1 MMNIDPLEPNRFYH
15 IYNRGNNDENIFIE
29 EKNYSFFLQKMIKYL
44 VPMADIYSYCLLK
57 NHFHILLKIKSKEHL
72 PEKYKVNV
80 HLPIS
85 NLFNSYTKS
94 INKSYNRT
102 GSLFQEHLK
111 RNCVKDEQY
120 IKELVL
126 YIHLNPV
133 KHNFTDNFK
142 TYQNSSYR
150 AYLSDKPS
158 NLSREYILELFGGKE
173 NFEFCHHEKQLK
185 YYGLLDEID
194 KMDF

>member
-1 MMNIDPLEPNRFYH
+1 MKIDPLEPNRFYH
-15 IYNRGNNDENIFIE
+15 IYNRGNNEENIFIE
-29 EKNYSFFLQKMIKYL
+29 EKNYTFFLQKMIKYL
-44 VPMADIYSYCLLK
+44 VQVADIYSYCLLK
-57 NHFHILLKIKSKEHL
+57 NHFHILIKIKSKENL
-72 PEKYKVNV
+72 PEKYKQNV
-80 HLPIS
+80 HLPFS

-94 INKSYNRT
+94 INKGYNRT

-111 RNCVKDEQY
+111 RNSVEDEEY
-120 IKELVL
+120 IKMLVL
-126 YIHLNPV
+126 YIHLNPM

-142 TYQNSSYR
+142 TYPHSSYR

-158 NLSREYILELFGGKE
+158 NLSREYILDLFGGKE

-185 YYGLLDEID
+185 DEGLLDEID

>member
-111 RNCVKDEQY
+111 RNCVKDEHY

>member
-44 VPMADIYSYCLLK
+44 VPIADIYSYCLLK

-102 GSLFQEHLK
+102 ESLFQEHLK

>member
-94 INKSYNRT
+94 INKSYNLT

-111 RNCVKDEQY
+111 RNCVKDEHY

>member
-1 MMNIDPLEPNRFYH
+1 MNIDPLEPNRFYH

-111 RNCVKDEQY
+111 RICVKDEQY